1 MEQNKSLSAR
11 IKRRNK
17 QGFAGVGSYCGV
29 GPNHSYGDYT
39 DPEQNGKAADYAR
52 EQKRKAADYAI
63 EQKRKAAYYAIEQKR
78 KNKLGFKLIAKGFSI
93 NKRALTKKYADK
105 HQKLN

>member
-17 QGFAGVGSYCGV
+17 QGFADVGSYCGV

-39 DPEQNGKAADYAR
+39 DPEQNGKKRDYTIA
-52 EQKRKAADYAI
+52 E
-63 EQKRKAAYYAIEQKR
+63 KR
-78 KNKLGFKLIAKGFSI
+78 KNKLGFRRLRDIFGRPYSR
-93 NKRALTKKYADK
+93 NKRALTKKYTDS
-105 HQKLN
+105 HQKLS